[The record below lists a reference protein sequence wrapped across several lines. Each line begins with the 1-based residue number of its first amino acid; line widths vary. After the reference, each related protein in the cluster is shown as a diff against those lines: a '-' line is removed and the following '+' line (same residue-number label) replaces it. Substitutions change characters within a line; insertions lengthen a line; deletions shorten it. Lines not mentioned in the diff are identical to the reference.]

1 MRRRTNTNAVDTIV
15 YAYGG
20 AYPLAGWDHAQA
32 EMARQRALW
41 DRLVAL
47 DREHEQR
54 LLDLAGKDVPAITK
68 LMARIQ
74 DMSAQFDALV
84 ADRRARRQAARKRI
98 ATPEL
103 DAEIKAMAT
112 ARRAVWRELFAQVR
126 AWRVTHRELVHEL
139 DTQLQAAMREAR
151 RGSGC
156 YWCNYNRVLDDFD
169 RARRVRFR
177 GGGPPRFSD
186 PHRDDGV
193 LTVQIQR
200 TRSGL
205 GASAIEIM
213 DGNCA
218 QIWIERADRG
228 WSRLH
233 VRIDAA
239 GTRLIM
245 PIMLHRPLPTD
256 GRVKRVQVTWRIDGA
271 QRRFQAAF
279 TVVRPADPP
288 VAHPGRTALGLDL
301 GFRLQDDGSLLVA
314 TGVDSAGDIHRW
326 TMPASWMAQ
335 MDYADAAPQQADPTE
350 ELRAKRNLRAHLCRE
365 RNERYLVAIA
375 RPLCQA
381 YAVIAMEQWDMTKTA
396 RRKKTETD
404 EPKLPSA
411 ARRNRQRAC
420 LSHLRDAI
428 VAQAR
433 KFGTRIEW
441 VSGPTTQQCASCGE
455 RTTPPADRSEQIW
468 TCSTCGH
475 RWDQD
480 VNAARNLLATV
491 VGTPTNAELASVA
504 G

>member
-1 MRRRTNTNAVDTIV
+1 
-15 YAYGG
+15 
-20 AYPLAGWDHAQA
+20 
-32 EMARQRALW
+32 
-41 DRLVAL
+41 
-47 DREHEQR
+47 
-54 LLDLAGKDVPAITK
+54 
-68 LMARIQ
+68 
-74 DMSAQFDALV
+74 
-84 ADRRARRQAARKRI
+84 
-98 ATPEL
+98 
-103 DAEIKAMAT
+103 
-112 ARRAVWRELFAQVR
+112 
-126 AWRVTHRELVHEL
+126 
-139 DTQLQAAMREAR
+139 
-151 RGSGC
+151 
-156 YWCNYNRVLDDFD
+156 
-169 RARRVRFR
+169 
-177 GGGPPRFSD
+177 
-186 PHRDDGV
+186 
-193 LTVQIQR
+193 
-200 TRSGL
+200 
-205 GASAIEIM
+205 
-213 DGNCA
+213 
-218 QIWIERADRG
+218 
-228 WSRLH
+228 
-233 VRIDAA
+233 
-239 GTRLIM
+239 
-245 PIMLHRPLPTD
+245 
-256 GRVKRVQVTWRIDGA
+256 
-271 QRRFQAAF
+271 
-279 TVVRPADPP
+279 VRPADPP

-326 TMPASWMAQ
+326 TLPASWMAQ

-375 RPLCQA
+375 RPLCRA
-381 YAVIAMEQWDMTKTA
+381 YAVIALEQWNMAKTA

-420 LSHLRDAI
+420 LSRLRDAI

-433 KFGTRIEW
+433 KFGTRIEL